1 MGRGIRAL
9 LVGCVGLV
17 VVAGLCI
24 GVISLATGQLLGGV
38 LGMVNQVV
46 QPPYNVGARPLPG
59 SPLAETL
66 LPPQVGGFTRGAL
79 ARATAGGSQAS
90 YSGDGL
96 QADARAVYYNS
107 PAEAQAQVRRIYQAL
122 TGTRTV
128 SFLEL
133 GDPTTLRAVFNTGR
147 ARMVW
152 SRGRYLF
159 DVQAP
164 SEAGLDAFMTAFPY

>member
-1 MGRGIRAL
+1 
-9 LVGCVGLV
+9 
-17 VVAGLCI
+17 
-24 GVISLATGQLLGGV
+24 
-38 LGMVNQVV
+38 
-46 QPPYNVGARPLPG
+46 
-59 SPLAETL
+59 
-66 LPPQVGGFTRGAL
+66 
-79 ARATAGGSQAS
+79 
-90 YSGDGL
+90 
-96 QADARAVYYNS
+96 
-107 PAEAQAQVRRIYQAL
+107 
-122 TGTRTV
+122 V